1 MAVRLCRWGNSTG
14 LRLPLHVMQA
24 AGLKIGRYVNLRVL
38 DNGDIRLRPVGDVV
52 PAEAEGAGALA
63 EPEPP
68 QVDRW

>member
-38 DNGDIRLRPVGDVV
+38 DNGDIRLRPVGDAA
-52 PAEAEGAGALA
+52 PAEPDGAAV
-63 EPEPP
+63 EPQKSPI
-68 QVDRW
+68 DRW